1 EGGYGGG
8 RPREGGYG
16 GGRPREGGY
25 GGRPRFGGGR
35 PPQRDGDRR
44 FGGRPQRDGERRFGG
59 RPQRRDAHDPDRVSL
74 PRAIARLGYTSR
86 NLAIELIQQGRVKVD
101 TRNVTNP
108 SVRVLLNR
116 NKIYVDDICINTRH
130 ARTYIVMH
138 KPKGLVTSRED
149 NLGRKTIY
157 SVLPSKQEW
166 VFPVGRLDKNTS
178 GLLILTND
186 GVLANYLTSPLN
198 NVEKAYVAKL
208 NKKIEPADLKKI
220 EKGGIEIE
228 PGVITKPAKARIFR
242 ENKKTCWLEVTL
254 SEGKNRQV
262 RKMLKALGY
271 EVITLVRTRVS
282 KLELGNLPIG
292 SWRELTTEEVTSLY
306 NDELPER
313 FATPP
318 TEDEEKIA
326 SGELEPPKKEKHGSR
341 IKAKKEAANAAP
353 ASDATAATA

>member
-1 EGGYGGG
+1 M
-8 RPREGGYG
+8 
-16 GGRPREGGY
+16 
-25 GGRPRFGGGR
+25 
-35 PPQRDGDRR
+35 
-44 FGGRPQRDGERRFGG
+44 
-59 RPQRRDAHDPDRVSL
+59 
-74 PRAIARLGYTSR
+74 
-86 NLAIELIQQGRVKVD
+86 D
-101 TRNVTNP
+101 TRSVTNP
-108 SVRVLLNR
+108 SVRVLLTR
-116 NKIYVDDICINTRH
+116 NKIYVDDVCINTRH

-198 NVEKAYVAKL
+198 NVEKTYVAKL
-208 NKKIEPADLKKI
+208 NKKIEPADLKKL
-220 EKGGIEIE
+220 EKGVEIE
-228 PGVITKPAKARIFR
+228 PGVKTKPAKTRVFR

-262 RKMLKALGY
+262 RKMLKAIGY
-271 EVITLVRTRVS
+271 EVITLVRTRVN

-313 FATPP
+313 FTTPP
-318 TEDEEKIA
+318 TEEEEKIA
-326 SGELEPPKKEKHGSR
+326 TGELEPPKKEKHGSR
-341 IKAKKEAANAAP
+341 IKAKKEAAKAAGDT
-353 ASDATAATA
+353 AAATA

>member
-1 EGGYGGG
+1 M
-8 RPREGGYG
+8 
-16 GGRPREGGY
+16 
-25 GGRPRFGGGR
+25 
-35 PPQRDGDRR
+35 
-44 FGGRPQRDGERRFGG
+44 
-59 RPQRRDAHDPDRVSL
+59 
-74 PRAIARLGYTSR
+74 
-86 NLAIELIQQGRVKVD
+86 KVD
-101 TRNVTNP
+101 TRAVSNP
-108 SVRVLLNR
+108 SVRVVVSR

-198 NVEKAYVAKL
+198 SVEKTYVAKL
-208 NKKIEPADLKKI
+208 NKKIEPADLKKL

-228 PGVITKPAKARIFR
+228 PGVKVKPAKARIFR
-242 ENKKTCWLEVTL
+242 ENKTTCWLEVTI
-254 SEGKNRQV
+254 SEGRNRQV

-271 EVITLVRTRVS
+271 EVITLVRTRVN

-292 SWRELTTEEVTSLY
+292 SWRELTTEEVTALY

-313 FATPP
+313 FTSAPSE
-318 TEDEEKIA
+318 EDEKIA

-341 IKAKKEAANAAP
+341 RKAKKEAEAANAA
-353 ASDATAATA
+353 AGDAAAANA